1 LDELKKEGW
10 TAMKDGIGRTPAFA
24 AVLLERRMEPVLVP
38 EPAKGEVSRKAKTAK
53 DWKDVRK
60 KL

>member
-10 TAMKDGIGRTPAFA
+10 TAMKNGIGRTTDFA

-38 EPAKGEVSRKAKTAK
+38 EPSKREIPRKAKTAK
-53 DWKDVRK
+53 EWKDVRK